1 MVDYREE
8 ARKAALEFGINPDLF
23 VRQIQQES
31 GFDPNAQSSAGA
43 LGLGQLMPGTALDM
57 GVMRTD
63 PADNLKGSAKYM
75 RMLLDRYKGDY
86 RLALAAYNAGMGN
99 VDKYG
104 GIPPFK
110 ETQNYVSTIFGSA
123 PMGTQPVN
131 TQQGGPAVDQYAQQP
146 QQKGILSYL
155 TDPEKRAKL
164 GLVLSSLAS
173 TPNAGVQQMLTN
185 KIAGFEDTRTQNKTA
200 QWLVSKG
207 RSDLAEAVAG
217 GMLSPK
223 DAISTAMQ
231 AEDPLAKLQLETA
244 QITLQKLKS
253 QSDMDPNV
261 QSSAPL
267 PDQSGVIATMRDGSV
282 KVTTIGGEVLT
293 GQAAVD
299 FVKTAQENYTAN
311 QRSIYGAR
319 REGTLGADVE
329 LGGQA
334 AAAIAEGQMAPETA
348 KEYFKQAETVAS
360 SVRNMDSAI
369 QALDEGAQ
377 SGIVYDMIPNITV
390 ASAELQNA
398 KNRLGLDVI
407 GSVTFGA
414 LSGGEMQLAMDTAV
428 PSSLPPAEL
437 KTWLLRKRDAQTKML
452 TALQDAAIHF
462 ASGGSQE
469 DYYRKIGA
477 QTAAG
482 AGTGAGTGAGVG
494 TGAGAGSGDAGGS
507 NLTYNTETG
516 EFE

>member
-1 MVDYREE
+1 MVDYR
-8 ARKAALEFGINPDLF
+8 AAAVELAQKYGLDPNLF

-31 GFDPNAQSSAGA
+31 GFNPEARSPAGA

-57 GVMRTD
+57 GVMRAD
-63 PADNLKGSAKYM
+63 PMQNLEGSAKYM
-75 RMLLDRYKGDY
+75 RMLLDRYNGDY
-86 RLALAAYNAGMGN
+86 PKALAAYNAGMGT
-99 VDKYG
+99 VDRYG

-123 PMGTQPVN
+123 PMAMQPGN
-131 TQQGGPAVDQYAQQP
+131 AQQGGPAVDQYAQPP

-185 KIAGFEDTRTQNKTA
+185 KIAGFEDARTANKTA
-200 QWLVSKG
+200 QWLASKG
-207 RSDLAEAVAG
+207 RDDLAQAVAG
-217 GMLSPK
+217 GMLSAK
-223 DAISTAMQ
+223 DAISTVMQ

-261 QSSAPL
+261 QSSSPL
-267 PDQSGVIATMRDGSV
+267 PDQSGVISTMRDGTV
-282 KVTTIGGEVLT
+282 QVRTVGGEVLI
-293 GQAAVD
+293 GQAAMD
-299 FVKTAQENYTAN
+299 FVKTAQENAAN
-311 QRSIYGAR
+311 YQRDIYGAR
-319 REGTLGADVE
+319 REGTLGADVA
-329 LGGQA
+329 LGGEA
-334 AAAIAEGQMAPETA
+334 ARVVKEGQLAPETA
-348 KEYFKQAETVAS
+348 AAYFKQAETVAS
-360 SVRNMDSAI
+360 SVRNMDAAI

-398 KNRLGLDVI
+398 KQRLGLDVI

-414 LSGGEMQLAMDTAV
+414 LSAGEMQLAMDTAV
-428 PSSLPPAEL
+428 PSGLPPEEL
-437 KTWLLRKRDAQTKML
+437 KTWLRRKRDAQTKML
-452 TALQDAAIHF
+452 AALQDAAIHF

-477 QTAAG
+477 QT
-482 AGTGAGTGAGVG
+482 
-494 TGAGAGSGDAGGS
+494 GAGAGGGAGG
-507 NLTYNTETG
+507 NVLTYDPASG
-516 EFE
+516 EFK

>member
-8 ARKAALEFGINPDLF
+8 ARKAALEFGLNPLLF
-23 VRQIQQES
+23 ERQIQQES
-31 GFDPNAQSSAGA
+31 GFDPNAKGPVLKSGEYA
-43 LGLGQLMPGTALDM
+43 LGPAQLLPGTALDM
-57 GVMRTD
+57 GVMRSD
-63 PADNLKGSAKYM
+63 PIDNLRGGAKYM
-75 RMLLDRYKGDY
+75 RMLLDRYNGDY

-110 ETQNYVSTIFGSA
+110 ETQNYVSTIVGRDVI
-123 PMGTQPVN
+123 GTQPGN
-131 TQQGGPAVDQYAQQP
+131 TQQGGPAVDQYAQPP
-146 QQKGILSYL
+146 QQKGILSYI

-223 DAISTAMQ
+223 DAIATVVQ

-244 QITLQKLKS
+244 KITLQKLKA

-299 FVKTAQENYTAN
+299 FVRTAQENSADY
-311 QRSIYGAR
+311 QRSIFEAR
-319 REGTLGADVE
+319 RLGTLGADVE
-329 LGGQA
+329 MGGDA
-334 AAAIAEGQMAPETA
+334 ARAVREGQLAPETA
-348 KEYFKQAETVAS
+348 AAYFKQAETVAS

-369 QALDEGAQ
+369 QALEEGAQ

-398 KNRLGLDVI
+398 KQRLGLDVI

-414 LSGGEMQLAMDTAV
+414 LSAGEMQLAMDTAV
-428 PSSLPPAEL
+428 PSGLPPEEL
-437 KTWLLRKRDAQTKML
+437 KTWLRRKRDAQTKML
-452 TALQDAAIHF
+452 AALQDAAIHF

-482 AGTGAGTGAGVG
+482 AGTGTGTGAGTA
-494 TGAGAGSGDAGGS
+494 TGSDPLGILG
-507 NLTYNTETG
+507 N
-516 EFE
+516 

>member
-1 MVDYREE
+1 MQN
-8 ARKAALEFGINPDLF
+8 LEG
-23 VRQIQQES
+23 
-31 GFDPNAQSSAGA
+31 G
-43 LGLGQLMPGTALDM
+43 
-57 GVMRTD
+57 
-63 PADNLKGSAKYM
+63 AKYM
-75 RMLLDRYKGDY
+75 RMLLDRYNGDY

-99 VDKYG
+99 VDKAG
-104 GIPPFK
+104 GIPTFP
-110 ETQNYVSTIFGSA
+110 ETQNYVNAIYGQ
-123 PMGTQPVN
+123 QPAGQQPN
-131 TQQGGPAVDQYAQQP
+131 TTQQGGPAVDQYAQQP
-146 QQKGILSYL
+146 QQKGILSYI

-207 RSDLAEAVAG
+207 REDLAQAVAG
-217 GMLSPK
+217 GMISPK
-223 DAISTAMQ
+223 DAIATVMQ

-244 QITLQKLKS
+244 KITLQKLKT

-267 PDQSGVIATMRDGSV
+267 PDQSGVVLTMRDGTV
-282 KVTTIGGEVLT
+282 QVRTVGGEVLS
-293 GQAAVD
+293 GQAAMD
-299 FVKTAQENYTAN
+299 FVRTAQENYTTN
-311 QRSIYGAR
+311 QQKIYGAR
-319 REGTLGADVE
+319 REGTLGADIT
-329 LGGQA
+329 LGGEA
-334 AAAIAEGQMAPETA
+334 ARVAKEGTMAPETA
-348 KEYFKQAETVAS
+348 AAYFKQAEMVAS
-360 SVRNMDSAI
+360 SVRNMDAAI

-398 KNRLGLDVI
+398 KQRLGLDVI

-414 LSGGEMQLAMDTAV
+414 LSAGEMQLAMDTAV
-428 PSSLPPAEL
+428 PSGLPPEEL
-437 KTWLLRKRDAQTKML
+437 KTWLRRKRDAQTKML

-482 AGTGAGTGAGVG
+482 AGTGTGTGAGIPTSSDPLG
-494 TGAGAGSGDAGGS
+494 ILKD
-507 NLTYNTETG
+507 
-516 EFE
+516 

>member
-1 MVDYREE
+1 MVDYRAE
-8 ARKAALEFGINPDLF
+8 AARIAQSYGLDPNIF

-31 GFDPNAQSSAGA
+31 GFNPEAKSPKGA
-43 LGLGQLMPGTALDM
+43 LGLAQLMPGTALDM
-57 GVMRTD
+57 GVMRVD
-63 PADNLKGSAKYM
+63 PMQNLEGGAKYM
-75 RMLLDRYKGDY
+75 RMLLDRYNGDY

-99 VDKYG
+99 VDKHG
-104 GIPPFK
+104 GIPPFA
-110 ETQNYVSTIFGSA
+110 ETQNYVSRILGS
-123 PMGTQPVN
+123 QPVN
-131 TQQGGPAVDQYAQQP
+131 TQQGGPAVDQSAQQP
-146 QQKGILSYL
+146 QQNGILSYI

-207 RSDLAEAVAG
+207 REDLAQAVAG

-223 DAISTAMQ
+223 DAIATVMQ

-244 QITLQKLKS
+244 KITLQKLKA

-282 KVTTIGGEVLT
+282 KVTTIGGEVLR

-299 FVKTAQENYTAN
+299 FVKTAQESYTAN

-329 LGGQA
+329 MGGEA
-334 AAAIAEGQMAPETA
+334 ARAVREGQLAPETA
-348 KEYFKQAETVAS
+348 AAYFKQAETVAS
-360 SVRNMDSAI
+360 SVRNMDAAI
-369 QALDEGAQ
+369 QALNEGAQ

-398 KNRLGLDVI
+398 KQRLGLDVI

-414 LSGGEMQLAMDTAV
+414 LSAGEMQLAMDTAV
-428 PSSLPPAEL
+428 PSGLPPEEL
-437 KTWLLRKRDAQTKML
+437 KTWLRRKRDAQTKML
-452 TALQDAAIHF
+452 AALQDAAIHF

-482 AGTGAGTGAGVG
+482 TGTGAGTGAGVATSSDPLG
-494 TGAGAGSGDAGGS
+494 ILG
-507 NLTYNTETG
+507 N
-516 EFE
+516 

>member
-8 ARKAALEFGINPDLF
+8 ARKAALEFGIDPDLYA
-23 VRQIQQES
+23 RQIQQES
-31 GFDPNAQSSAGA
+31 GFDPNAKGPVLKSGEYA
-43 LGLGQLMPGTALDM
+43 LGPAQLLPGTALDM
-57 GVMRTD
+57 GVMRID
-63 PADNLKGSAKYM
+63 PIDNLRGGAKYM
-75 RMLLDRYKGDY
+75 RYLLDKYNGDY

-123 PMGTQPVN
+123 PMGTQPGN
-131 TQQGGPAVDQYAQQP
+131 AQQGGPAVDQYAQQP
-146 QQKGILSYL
+146 QSKGILSFI

-164 GLVLSSLAS
+164 GLVLSSLAT
-173 TPNAGVQQMLTN
+173 TPNAGVQSMLTN

-200 QWLVSKG
+200 QWLASKG
-207 RSDLAEAVAG
+207 RDDLAQAVAG

-223 DAISTAMQ
+223 DAVATAMQ
-231 AEDPLAKLQLETA
+231 AEDPLAKIQLETA
-244 QITLQKLKS
+244 QITLQKLKA

-267 PDQSGVIATMRDGSV
+267 PDQSGVVLTMRDGTV
-282 KVTTIGGEVLT
+282 QVRTVGGEVLS
-293 GQAAVD
+293 GQAAMD
-299 FVKTAQENYTAN
+299 FVKTAQQNSADY

-329 LGGQA
+329 LGGEA
-334 AAAIAEGQMAPETA
+334 ARAVREGQLAPETA
-348 KEYFKQAETVAS
+348 AAYFKQAETVAS
-360 SVRNMDSAI
+360 SVRNMDAAI
-369 QALDEGAQ
+369 QALNEGAQ

-390 ASAELQNA
+390 ASAELANA
-398 KNRLGLDVI
+398 KNKLGLDVI

-414 LSGGEMQLAMDTAV
+414 LSAGEMQLAMDTAV
-428 PSSLPPAEL
+428 PSGLAPPEL
-437 KTWLLRKRDAQTKML
+437 KIWLTRKREAQQKML
-452 TALQDAAIHF
+452 MALQDAAIHF

-469 DYYRKIGA
+469 EYYRKIGA

-482 AGTGAGTGAGVG
+482 AGTGAGGATGSDPLGILG
-494 TGAGAGSGDAGGS
+494 
-507 NLTYNTETG
+507 N
-516 EFE
+516 